1 MGAFL
6 RLRPYRSY
14 SMKLGLMIGTLCVAS
29 IAMVGCA
36 SKVQQPD
43 EYSGFLK
50 DYSRLKEAKSP
61 SGAEV
66 MRWVDPKLKVSKYT
80 SVYVEPTQL
89 YPAPKPTEK
98 IPQSTLNGITQYY
111 DQALKREVSKSL
123 PLASG
128 PGPGVLVVRAAITA
142 VSSKT
147 EGLAPYE
154 YIPVALVAAAVST
167 ASGIRDQETELAT
180 EAVFID
186 GQSQDVVAQV
196 VRKGTG
202 KPLANDSQV
211 MKADDVKKVIDGWAA
226 DMHQSY
232 LKLKK

>member
-1 MGAFL
+1 
-6 RLRPYRSY
+6 
-14 SMKLGLMIGTLCVAS
+14 MKLGLMISTLCIAS
-29 IAMVGCA
+29 IGVVGCA

-66 MRWVDPKLKVSKYT
+66 MRWIDPKLNINQYT
-80 SVYVEPTQL
+80 SVYIEPSQL

-98 IPQSTLNGITQYY
+98 IPQSTLNGITRYY
-111 DQALKREVSKSL
+111 DQALKRELSKSL
-123 PLASG
+123 PLASA
-128 PGPGVLVVRAAITA
+128 PGPGVIVVRPAITA
-142 VSSKT
+142 VSSET
-147 EGLAPYE
+147 ESLAPYE

-167 ASGIRDQETELAT
+167 ASGIRDQETQLAT

-202 KPLANDSQV
+202 KPLENSSQQ
-211 MKADDVKKVIDGWAA
+211 MKADDVKKVIDGWAS
-226 DMHQSY
+226 DLHQSY
-232 LKLKK
+232 LKLQSQ

>member
-1 MGAFL
+1 
-6 RLRPYRSY
+6 
-14 SMKLGLMIGTLCVAS
+14 MKLGLMVGTLCVAS